1 MSLFI
6 RTALE
11 PRSTNPSVRTC
22 TIFVRSR
29 RILVRFFDLG
39 TSFQAQMR
47 CLQEYEQKHEHGS
60 DEKYVDE
67 ETIDDPSKHLPFLS
81 DRGMMF
87 LLLVPAFA
95 LDDQSIQ
102 IMGRVV
108 GARVLA

>member
-1 MSLFI
+1 
-6 RTALE
+6 
-11 PRSTNPSVRTC
+11 
-22 TIFVRSR
+22 
-29 RILVRFFDLG
+29 
-39 TSFQAQMR
+39 MR